1 MKILVI
7 GGTYFLGREFAR
19 LAGEENEIYF
29 INRGSRL
36 PELSEKEREHTFV
49 MDRHDVEALSRI
61 RLGEIDVVVD
71 FCAYQAGDI
80 RTVCDNLGSSIKQ
93 YIFISTTDVYRRG
106 TGADM
111 IGEDAE
117 FEIRDFG
124 GEAGAYILGKAAL
137 EKEVRALLNVNE
149 KDGLAVSRDDAINF
163 TILRPAFIYGPENYA
178 PREGIYFNWIT
189 KAGRF
194 ISPADADGYFQM
206 AYVTDVAKAILL
218 CCGNEAAY
226 NKAFNVCSGEKL
238 TYELFEEALIKVS
251 KDVFGIDAEKA
262 SISVAEVEERGI
274 PLPFPLRAAE
284 SEYYDGSR
292 VRELGTSFISL
303 EEGLRETA
311 AWFKKMNT
319 NE

>member
-49 MDRHDVEALSRI
+49 MDRHDVETLSRI

-117 FEIRDFG
+117 LDNERLIYGSSFLRIRRAEDFG
-124 GEAGAYILGKAAL
+124 G
-137 EKEVRALLNVNE
+137 
-149 KDGLAVSRDDAINF
+149 S
-163 TILRPAFIYGPENYA
+163 
-178 PREGIYFNWIT
+178 
-189 KAGRF
+189 AGRR
-194 ISPADADGYFQM
+194 
-206 AYVTDVAKAILL
+206 LL
-218 CCGNEAAY
+218 DMLAQ
-226 NKAFNVCSGEKL
+226 L
-238 TYELFEEALIKVS
+238 
-251 KDVFGIDAEKA
+251 
-262 SISVAEVEERGI
+262 
-274 PLPFPLRAAE
+274 
-284 SEYYDGSR
+284 
-292 VRELGTSFISL
+292 
-303 EEGLRETA
+303 
-311 AWFKKMNT
+311 
-319 NE
+319 